1 MDVQHALHPD
11 AERIDTVGRPAH
23 GHAGFEVA
31 LGELEAE
38 GVFY

>member
-1 MDVQHALHPD
+1 MDVQGGLNQD

-23 GHAGFEVA
+23 GYAGFEVA

-38 GVFY
+38 VVFY